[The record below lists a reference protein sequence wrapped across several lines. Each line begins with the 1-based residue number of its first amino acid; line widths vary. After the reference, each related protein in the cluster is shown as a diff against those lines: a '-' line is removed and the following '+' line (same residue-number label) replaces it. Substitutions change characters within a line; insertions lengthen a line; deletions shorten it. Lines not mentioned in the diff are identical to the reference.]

1 MTTMPNTI
9 DDLADVEELQIE
21 PLTDAEL
28 NSVAGSWGDLST
40 ADSCICCVEGATGG
54 PNSSE

>member
-1 MTTMPNTI
+1 MTTMPTI
-9 DDLADVEELQIE
+9 DDLAEVEEFQIE

-28 NSVAGSWGDLST
+28 NRVAGSWGDLST

-54 PNSSE
+54 SGSPE

>member
-1 MTTMPNTI
+1 MPTI
-9 DDLADVEELQIE
+9 DDLAEVEEFQIE

-28 NSVAGSWGDLST
+28 NRVAGSWGDLST

-54 PNSSE
+54 SGSPE

>member
-1 MTTMPNTI
+1 MPNTI